1 MAVNSGGGAFDA
13 FRHGDTHFSGA
24 RVRSALELVAEHDVG
39 VQMTIVQSVDGRENP
54 PNLKAYSRLG
64 WHDGDR
70 AAPPDE
76 RRKSPIERDGLRR
89 PTFQERSDGV
99 VLAGMRLVGVGKG
112 PPAPGTDPLGP
123 PEPRGQVRNFSPQHD
138 ARTP

>member
-24 RVRSALELVAEHDVG
+24 RVRSALEHDVG
-39 VQMTIVQSVDGRENP
+39 VQMTIVQLVDGRENP

-89 PTFQERSDGV
+89 PTFQKRSDGV
-99 VLAGMRLVGVGKG
+99 VPAGMRLVGVGK
-112 PPAPGTDPLGP
+112 GP

-138 ARTP
+138 ALTP